1 MVRTQVQL
9 SADQVARLKARAL
22 EEGVSLAELVRRAVE
37 RYLAEEEG
45 GGYEERARRA
55 LEAVGRFASSFRAA
69 GWWGPW
75 SSPSGGPYGCG
86 PGRSSW
92 PRGALGGCTP

>member
-1 MVRTQVQL
+1 MVRAQVQL

-55 LEAVGRFASSFRAA
+55 LEAVGRFASGAGDVGEAHDRYLEEAFR
-69 GWWGPW
+69 GL
-75 SSPSGGPYGCG
+75 
-86 PGRSSW
+86 R
-92 PRGALGGCTP
+92 

>member
-22 EEGVSLAELVRRAVE
+22 EEGVSLAEPVRRAVE

-55 LEAVGRFASSFRAA
+55 LEAVGRFASGAGDVGEAHDRYLEEAFR
-69 GWWGPW
+69 GL
-75 SSPSGGPYGCG
+75 
-86 PGRSSW
+86 R
-92 PRGALGGCTP
+92 

>member
-1 MVRTQVQL
+1 MVWTQVRL

-55 LEAVGRFASSFRAA
+55 LEAVSRFASGAGDVSEAHDRHLDEAFR
-69 GWWGPW
+69 GL
-75 SSPSGGPYGCG
+75 
-86 PGRSSW
+86 R
-92 PRGALGGCTP
+92 

>member
-55 LEAVGRFASSFRAA
+55 LEAVGRFASGAGDVGEAHDRHLDEAFR
-69 GWWGPW
+69 GL
-75 SSPSGGPYGCG
+75 
-86 PGRSSW
+86 R
-92 PRGALGGCTP
+92 

>member
-1 MVRTQVQL
+1 MVWTQVQL

-55 LEAVGRFASSFRAA
+55 LEAVGRFASGAGDVGEAHDRHLDEAFR
-69 GWWGPW
+69 GL
-75 SSPSGGPYGCG
+75 
-86 PGRSSW
+86 R
-92 PRGALGGCTP
+92 

>member
-37 RYLAEEEG
+37 RYLAEEEN
-45 GGYEERARRA
+45 GGYQERALRA
-55 LEAVGRFASSFRAA
+55 LLAVGRFASGAGDVGEAHDRYLEEAFR
-69 GWWGPW
+69 GL
-75 SSPSGGPYGCG
+75 
-86 PGRSSW
+86 R
-92 PRGALGGCTP
+92 

>member
-55 LEAVGRFASSFRAA
+55 LEAVGRFASGAGDVGEAHDRYLEEAFR
-69 GWWGPW
+69 GL
-75 SSPSGGPYGCG
+75 
-86 PGRSSW
+86 R
-92 PRGALGGCTP
+92 

>member
-1 MVRTQVQL
+1 MVGTQVQL

-55 LEAVGRFASSFRAA
+55 LEAVGCFASGAGDAGEAHDRHLEEAFR
-69 GWWGPW
+69 GL
-75 SSPSGGPYGCG
+75 
-86 PGRSSW
+86 R
-92 PRGALGGCTP
+92 

>member
-22 EEGVSLAELVRRAVE
+22 EEGVSLGEPVRRAVE
-37 RYLAEEEG
+37 RYPAEEEG

-55 LEAVGRFASSFRAA
+55 LEAVGRFASGAGDVGEAHDRYLEEAFR
-69 GWWGPW
+69 GP
-75 SSPSGGPYGCG
+75 
-86 PGRSSW
+86 R
-92 PRGALGGCTP
+92 

>member
-55 LEAVGRFASSFRAA
+55 LEAVGRFASGTGDVSEAHDRYLEEAFR
-69 GWWGPW
+69 GL
-75 SSPSGGPYGCG
+75 
-86 PGRSSW
+86 R
-92 PRGALGGCTP
+92 

>member
-9 SADQVARLKARAL
+9 PEDQLVRLRAKAL

-37 RYLAEEEG
+37 RYLLEEEN

-55 LEAVGRFASSFRAA
+55 LEAVGRFASGAKDVSEAHDQYLDEAFR
-69 GWWGPW
+69 
-75 SSPSGGPYGCG
+75 SL
-86 PGRSSW
+86 R
-92 PRGALGGCTP
+92 

>member
-1 MVRTQVQL
+1 MMCYHGGMVRTQVQL

-55 LEAVGRFASSFRAA
+55 LEAVGRFASGAGDVGEAHDRHLDEAFR
-69 GWWGPW
+69 GL
-75 SSPSGGPYGCG
+75 
-86 PGRSSW
+86 R
-92 PRGALGGCTP
+92 